1 VGACIVGGADKVC
14 HTQIGHFFRVS
25 KSQKGARANKQT
37 DQCSGIVP
45 FNLKSQLLAPNRERV
60 RAQGTHPRLADKRPQ
75 IDRSYLDSV
84 MYVRAH
90 SPG

>member
-1 VGACIVGGADKVC
+1 VYSGWGDKVC

-45 FNLKSQLLAPNRERV
+45 FNLKSQLLAPTESVYVPRER
-60 RAQGTHPRLADKRPQ
+60 THDWLTTSQ